1 MAWSR
6 PSLSELYARI
16 SRDMSDRLLS
26 GAPVL
31 ARSVVSVFARVW
43 AGACDSMHGML
54 AWLFRQ
60 VFIDTAEA
68 EYLER
73 WAADWGM
80 IRKPAARGAGNVL
93 FSGQDGAV
101 IPAGTLLLRQ
111 ATGFQYAVEEDCKIA
126 GGVAMCRV
134 FAVEAGASVNLPAGA
149 ELSLI
154 APIAAVESVAVVA
167 SGGIS
172 SGVDEES
179 DDALRSRL
187 LARIQAPARGGS
199 AADYVAWAREVP
211 GVTRAW
217 CYPLMMGI
225 GTVGVCVAAD
235 DDASGPTPS
244 DELLTRVRDHID
256 GVRPVTVKE
265 FQVFGPEILPVEVTL
280 AIEPDTEELRAVV
293 YAELADLFAREGEP
307 GGVIRRSHISEA
319 ISLAPKEVDHY
330 LFEPVR
336 NLEIPAGVLP
346 VLGEV
351 VFVEWPE

>member
-1 MAWSR
+1 MSWSR
-6 PSLSELYARI
+6 PSLSELYVRI
-16 SRDMSDRLLS
+16 SRDFSARLLD

-31 ARSVVSVFARVW
+31 AISVISVIARVW
-43 AGACDSMHGML
+43 AGACDAMHGML

-60 VFIDTAEA
+60 VFIDTAED

-80 IRKPAARGAGNVL
+80 ARKPASQAAGGIV

-111 ATGFQYAVEEDCKIA
+111 ATGLQYALEADAHMVDGAAIA
-126 GGVAMCRV
+126 RV
-134 FAVEAGASVNLPAGA
+134 VAVEAGAASNLPAGA

-154 APIAAVESVAVVA
+154 APLAAVESKAIVGE
-167 SGGIS
+167 GGIA

-179 DDALRSRL
+179 DASLRSRL
-187 LARIQAPARGGS
+187 LARLRAPARGG
-199 AADYVAWAREVP
+199 AASDYIAWAREVP

-225 GTVGVCVAAD
+225 GTVGVCIVAD
-235 DDASGPTPS
+235 DSPEGPVPAS
-244 DELLTRVRDHID
+244 ELVRRVFEHID
-256 GVRPVTVKE
+256 ALRPVTVKE
-265 FQVFGPEILPVEVTL
+265 FDVFGPELFPVDVKL
-280 AIEPDTEELRAVV
+280 AIDPDTEELRQAVI
-293 YAELADLFAREGEP
+293 AELGDLFAREGEP
-307 GGVIRRSHISEA
+307 GALVRRSHISEA
-319 ISLAPKEVDHY
+319 VSLTPKEVDHY
-330 LFEPVR
+330 LFEPVS

-351 VFVEWPE
+351 SFVEWPE